1 MKSLFSELFAYND
14 DCNKRLM
21 AAFLSAGESV
31 PAKSRKLFDHILTA
45 HHVWNARLN
54 GQVPKYG
61 VWEPILPD
69 ALEKI
74 HEENQTLTAKIL
86 DEKDLSKI
94 IDYKTSKGVPLRSSI
109 RDILFHM
116 INHATYHRGQIA
128 MDFRE
133 SGLEPL
139 VTDYIYYKR

>member
-1 MKSLFSELFAYND
+1 MKSFFSELFAYND

-21 AAFLSAGESV
+21 AAFLANGEKV

-45 HHVWNARLN
+45 HHIWNARIN
-54 GQVPKYG
+54 GQAPKYR
-61 VWEPILPD
+61 VWEPLPQD
-69 ALEKI
+69 ILEKV
-74 HEENQTLTAKIL
+74 HEENQILTGKIL
-86 DEKDLSKI
+86 TEKDLSEDI
-94 IDYKTSKGVPLRSSI
+94 GYKTSKSIPFRSSI

-128 MDFRE
+128 TDFRG

-139 VTDYIYYKR
+139 VTDYIFYRR